1 MDELKI
7 VSVRL
12 VEEQPW
18 KSRSQL
24 NSPEKVAEFLSEELS
39 CYDRELFCCL
49 NMSTKSQVI
58 NMSIMSIGTLNA
70 ALVHPREVF
79 KSAIL
84 SNANSV
90 ILAHNHPS
98 WDCTPSEEDRNIT
111 RRLEKSGRLLG
122 IEILDHI
129 ITGEPGVYYSF
140 REKGILPVRN
150 IDIHMAADKV
160 VRSR

>member
-1 MDELKI
+1 MDELKV

-12 VEEQPW
+12 VEEHPW

-24 NSPEKVAEFLSEELS
+24 NTPTKIAEFLSEELS
-39 CYDRELFCCL
+39 SYDRELFCCL

-58 NMSIMSIGTLNA
+58 NMSIISMGTLNT

-84 SNANSV
+84 SNASSV

-98 WDCTPSEEDRNIT
+98 WICTPSEEDRDIT
-111 RRLEKSGRLLG
+111 RRLEGCGRLLG

-140 REKGILPVRN
+140 REKGILPAP
-150 IDIHMAADKV
+150 DMEIHIAADRA

>member
-1 MDELKI
+1 MDELKV

-24 NSPEKVAEFLSEELS
+24 NTPTEVAKFLSEALS
-39 CYDRELFCCL
+39 SYDRELFCCL
-49 NMSTKSQVI
+49 NMSTKTQVI
-58 NMSIMSIGTLNA
+58 NMNIISMGTLNA
-70 ALVHPREVF
+70 ALIHPREVF

-98 WDCTPSEEDRNIT
+98 WNCTPSEEDRNIT
-111 RRLEKSGRLLG
+111 RRLEGCGRLLG

-140 REKGILPVRN
+140 REKGILPAK
-150 IDIHMAADKV
+150 DTEIHMAADRA